1 MYLVKFSIFW
11 RLFGHFWISLTRLW
25 VPRCPKMNSPVQ
37 GEYFWY
43 RGRENRPTRKKDRSV
58 WKPVFKSNL
67 TPHSSWSREMT
78 FHFWRQKKRSW
89 YVSIKF
95 FNSKRTE
102 KFSTIFSIEK
112 WLKIFR
118 NFFNTKKW
126 LKIFRIFFNSKK
138 WLKIFR
144 IFFNSKKWLKNF
156 RKILRHFSLL
166 KILHPHEEGRGQ
178 SKKF

>member
-67 TPHSSWSREMT
+67 TSPKLIITWDDFSFFVSKKKKLIRE
-78 FHFWRQKKRSW
+78 
-89 YVSIKF
+89 YVKF
-95 FNSKRTE
+95 FNRK
-102 KFSTIFSIEK
+102 K
-112 WLKIFR
+112 WPKIFR
-118 NFFNTKKW
+118 KC
-126 LKIFRIFFNSKK
+126 
-138 WLKIFR
+138 
-144 IFFNSKKWLKNF
+144 
-156 RKILRHFSLL
+156 LRHFWVL
-166 KILHPHEEGRGQ
+166 KRLKQKLVHIFVQ
-178 SKKF
+178 KDWKKSWVIF

>member
-1 MYLVKFSIFW
+1 MVFKIGIRKALGQYVSCQPKACIWWNFQFFW

-67 TPHSSWSREMT
+67 TPQSSWSREMT

-95 FNSKRTE
+95 FNSK
-102 KFSTIFSIEK
+102 
-112 WLKIFR
+112 
-118 NFFNTKKW
+118 
-126 LKIFRIFFNSKK
+126 
-138 WLKIFR
+138 
-144 IFFNSKKWLKNF
+144 KWLKNF
-156 RKILRHFSLL
+156 RQFSAL
-166 KILHPHEEGRGQ
+166 K
-178 SKKF
+178 SD

>member
-67 TPHSSWSREMT
+67 TPQSSWSREMT
-78 FHFWRQKKRSW
+78 FHFLSLSKKKKLIRE
-89 YVSIKF
+89 YVKF
-95 FNSKRTE
+95 FNRK
-102 KFSTIFSIEK
+102 K
-112 WLKIFR
+112 WPKIFR
-118 NFFNTKKW
+118 KC
-126 LKIFRIFFNSKK
+126 
-138 WLKIFR
+138 
-144 IFFNSKKWLKNF
+144 
-156 RKILRHFSLL
+156 LRHFWVL
-166 KILHPHEEGRGQ
+166 KRL
-178 SKKF
+178 KKKLGHFLVQKDWKKSWVTF

>member
-1 MYLVKFSIFW
+1 
-11 RLFGHFWISLTRLW
+11 
-25 VPRCPKMNSPVQ
+25 MNSPVQ

-95 FNSKRTE
+95 FS
-102 KFSTIFSIEK
+102 SEK
-112 WLKIFR
+112 WLKIFPD
-118 NFFNTKKW
+118 FFNTKKW

-144 IFFNSKKWLKNF
+144 IFFNSKKWLKIFRNFFNSEKWLKIFRIFFNSKKWLKNF
-156 RKILRHFSLL
+156 RKMLRHFSLL
-166 KILHPHEEGRGQ
+166 KILHTPEEGRVQ

>member
-1 MYLVKFSIFW
+1 MKFSIFW
-11 RLFGHFWISLTRLW
+11 RLFGHFWIFLTRLW
-25 VPRCPKMNSPVQ
+25 VPRCPKMNFPVQ

-67 TPHSSWSREMT
+67 TPQSSWSREMT

-95 FNSKRTE
+95 FKSVKSDWKIFE
-102 KFSTIFSIEK
+102 IFSIEK

-118 NFFNTKKW
+118 NFFN
-126 LKIFRIFFNSKK
+126 SKK

-144 IFFNSKKWLKNF
+144 IFFRTVKSDWKIFW
-156 RKILRHFSLL
+156 RKILLNHFSKLL
-166 KILHPHEEGRGQ
+166 KISRTVLWGG
-178 SKKF
+178 